1 MSERPN
7 TDAQSVPATPASAR
21 RRRFIKG
28 GAGLIP
34 VALTLNSRP
43 VLATT
48 TTTANGQCFSASAWG
63 SMQALATNASQ
74 YTRLVNSG
82 RVTTVAC
89 YDRATW
95 CGKQTV
101 NKVDYATCTGWK
113 ANRINCADLT
123 LAKVKNYTVGQACG
137 NSAGT
142 AGIGGT
148 VTCWDVVSGAA
159 GCSQAQQA
167 VIVAWLNC
175 QITTTTNTETCVLDT
190 YLKNQLTTLG
200 NCVPNGGIGPDG
212 KTWRAVDVLNY
223 LQNNKIGK
231 VS

>member
-7 TDAQSVPATPASAR
+7 TDLQSAPATLASTR

-48 TTTANGQCFSASAWG
+48 ATTANGQCFSASAWG
-63 SMQALATNASQ
+63 SIQGLATNASQ

-82 RVTTVAC
+82 RVTTVTC
-89 YDRATW
+89 YDRGTW
-95 CGKQTV
+95 CGKQTIS
-101 NKVDYATCTGWK
+101 KVDYATCTGWT
-113 ANRINCADLT
+113 ANRISCADLKLDT
-123 LAKVKNYTVGQACG
+123 IKKYTVAQVCG
-137 NSAGT
+137 NPAGT

-148 VTCWDVVSGAA
+148 VKCWDVVSGAA
-159 GCSQAQQA
+159 GCSQAQQS

-200 NCVPNGGIGPDG
+200 NCVPSGGTGPDG
-212 KTWRAVDVLNY
+212 KIWQAQDVLNY